1 MKYFEF
7 CDNSFNFHGRWEK
20 TEFGRISQW
29 IRPYVEFYCDKDFK
43 LDIKTEKK
51 NYTVSINGIKTEA
64 EDGKYVVNGDS
75 LIRIT
80 ADETSNPMYFK
91 GVETDGNIK
100 KAPSRAKHL
109 LFIGDSLTHS
119 PVSHSVVLP
128 RELDYD
134 YTCIAQG
141 SMSLC
146 IGRGYL
152 KRPDRAGVE
161 GMSKAFFKLQSPITH
176 QELTDYDFNESETP
190 DMIFI
195 NIGTNDRL
203 INEENTVEFKEV
215 YVDFVGQVRALY
227 PKARIYLL
235 LPIADS
241 EGGFRR
247 DTIEWCAKKCEEKY
261 ENITYVSSRGWNVE
275 ISEDK
280 IHPTPEGYA
289 LFANKLLEFI
299 KKNA

>member
-7 CDNSFNFHGRWEK
+7 CDNNFNFHGRWEE
-20 TEFGRISQW
+20 TSDGRVSQW

-51 NYTVSINGIKTEA
+51 NYSVSVNGIKTEA
-64 EDGKYVVNGDS
+64 EDGIYVVNGDS

-100 KAPSRAKHL
+100 KAPSRDKHL

-152 KRPDRAGVE
+152 NRPDRAGVE
-161 GMSKAFFKLQSPITH
+161 GMSKAFFKLQNPITH

-203 INEENTVEFKEV
+203 INKENTVEFKEV
-215 YVDFVGQVRALY
+215 YVDFIGQIRELY
-227 PKARIYLL
+227 PAAHIYLL

-247 DTIEWCAKKCEEKY
+247 DTIEWCAKECEKKY
-261 ENITYVSSRGWNVE
+261 DNITYVSSRTWDVE
-275 ISEDK
+275 ICDDN

-289 LFANKLLEFI
+289 SFANELLDFVR
-299 KKNA
+299 KNS